1 MNVLNEVIDYES
13 KNIKLSYIQILQTL
27 WTLNDTSI
35 HVNDDVKLYGLNA
48 KSNQFKTLRR
58 RIVRPID
65 DSILVELDVE
75 VS

>member
-1 MNVLNEVIDYES
+1 M
-13 KNIKLSYIQILQTL
+13 
-27 WTLNDTSI
+27 
-35 HVNDDVKLYGLNA
+35 NDDDELYGLKA

-75 VS
+75 VSWSAKVSVKAKS